1 MKIKIQSIKD
11 FFKSKEKKGL
21 KPIFFES
28 IGDQN
33 TPRDERLKNLINV
46 LEKNGF
52 KIKNKKSQSRALKKI
67 GKYRIEL
74 CPKKNNLNIEKAC
87 KNHYYQLSEFFNCL
101 EVTYTYKIH

>member
-1 MKIKIQSIKD
+1 MKIIIQSVKN

-33 TPRDERLKNLINV
+33 TSRDERLKKLINI

-52 KIKNKKSQSRALKKI
+52 KIKNKK
-67 GKYRIEL
+67 
-74 CPKKNNLNIEKAC
+74 
-87 KNHYYQLSEFFNCL
+87 
-101 EVTYTYKIH
+101 

>member
-1 MKIKIQSIKD
+1 MKIIIQSVKN

-33 TPRDERLKNLINV
+33 TPRDERLKNLINI

-52 KIKNKKSQSRALKKI
+52 KIKNKR
-67 GKYRIEL
+67 
-74 CPKKNNLNIEKAC
+74 
-87 KNHYYQLSEFFNCL
+87 
-101 EVTYTYKIH
+101 

>member
-1 MKIKIQSIKD
+1 MKIKIQSIRD

-33 TPRDERLKNLINV
+33 TSRDERLKNLIKV

-52 KIKNKKSQSRALKKI
+52 KIKNSPNNTIVILTSLFNLKKNYFQGYAI
-67 GKYRIEL
+67 
-74 CPKKNNLNIEKAC
+74 
-87 KNHYYQLSEFFNCL
+87 S
-101 EVTYTYKIH
+101 YTLL